1 MRTQKRGGKGWW
13 PFTKRDQRSP
23 TKRVYAQHVEVVG
36 DTETRVSNL
45 EQKNSRM
52 LVMMGG
58 QAKSILQIREH
69 MRSLQGELAAVRSE
83 LVKFGKSPRSA

>member
-1 MRTQKRGGKGWW
+1 
-13 PFTKRDQRSP
+13 
-23 TKRVYAQHVEVVG
+23 
-36 DTETRVSNL
+36 
-45 EQKNSRM
+45 M

-83 LVKFGKSPRSA
+83 LVKFGKSLRSA